1 MNEMKNKIIVI
12 FCVMLLAM
20 SVITFAFVNS
30 KDINTDGL
38 DLVKNEMSV
47 SQNEG
52 VVNNEQVFDDSI
64 NDDVPSFSSILQKES
79 VEKNKGEVF
88 DDFIYDV
95 GPRFSPIKKTDLDKA
110 KFMSDFLS
118 KEENESI
125 VSYKSVDVILIK
137 NDIETYRREKGTRN
151 MLTAAQLNLLQFSEY
166 STNFKIIADF
176 EQRNPETGKL
186 ENNYTSPHLT
196 IVPEKQAEY
205 EQGKDVLKKYLKD
218 NSKESREHIDT
229 DKLQPAKLY
238 FIVTK
243 TGEISNI
250 RLDRTSNFPDL
261 DKKMIELISHLSG
274 KWKPAQNSAG
284 ENVDQELVVSFGLMG
299 C

>member
-125 VSYKSVDVILIK
+125 VSYKSVEVILIK

>member
-1 MNEMKNKIIVI
+1 MNEMKNKNIVI
-12 FCVMLLAM
+12 FCVILLTM

-30 KDINTDGL
+30 KDINKDSF
-38 DLVKNEMSV
+38 DLVNNEMSI

-52 VVNNEQVFDDSI
+52 VVNNEEVFDDSI
-64 NDDVPSFSSILQKES
+64 LDDVPSFRSILQNES
-79 VEKNKGEVF
+79 VQNNKGEVF

-95 GPRFSPIKKTDLDKA
+95 GPRFSPIKKSDLDKA
-110 KFMSDFLS
+110 KSMSDFLS
-118 KEENESI
+118 KDEKENI
-125 VSYKSVDVILIK
+125 VTYKSVEVILIK
-137 NDIETYRREKGTRN
+137 NDIETYMREKGTSH
-151 MLTAAQLNLLQFSEY
+151 MLTAAQLSLLQFSDY
-166 STNFKIIADF
+166 STNFKIVADF
-176 EQRNPETGKL
+176 QQRNPETGKL

-196 IVPEKQAEY
+196 IVPEKQADY
-205 EQGKDVLKKYLKD
+205 EHGKDVLKKYLKE
-218 NSKESREHIDT
+218 NSKESREDIEP

-243 TGEISNI
+243 TGEVSNV
-250 RLDRTSNFPDL
+250 RLDRTSNFPEL

-284 ENVDQELVVSFGLMG
+284 EQVDQELVVSFGLMG